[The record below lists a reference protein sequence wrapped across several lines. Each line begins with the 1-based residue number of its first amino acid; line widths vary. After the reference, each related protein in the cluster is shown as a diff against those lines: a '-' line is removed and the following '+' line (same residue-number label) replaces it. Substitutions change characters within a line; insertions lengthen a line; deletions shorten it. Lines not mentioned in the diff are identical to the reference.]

1 MDIAIPAQKN
11 ECGVRSV
18 VIWYRPIWRVCKL
31 CSEIWYGYG
40 QLWRDRIDAFLQ
52 IVFHMSQ
59 NIEIGTQ
66 NDEYK
71 IVNAY
76 LILNVKNLQE
86 KKTNERTTRATM
98 TKIKRRGDKT
108 W

>member
-1 MDIAIPAQKN
+1 
-11 ECGVRSV
+11 
-18 VIWYRPIWRVCKL
+18 
-31 CSEIWYGYG
+31 
-40 QLWRDRIDAFLQ
+40 
-52 IVFHMSQ
+52 MSQ